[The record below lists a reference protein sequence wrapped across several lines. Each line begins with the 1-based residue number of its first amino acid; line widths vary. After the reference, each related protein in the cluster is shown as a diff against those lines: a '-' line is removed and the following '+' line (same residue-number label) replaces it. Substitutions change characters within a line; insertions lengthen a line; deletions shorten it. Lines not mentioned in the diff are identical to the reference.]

1 MAQQKAQFESDA
13 RLLQVECEDLKND
26 LAHRDQTFKGLL
38 EGTKHL
44 QANFETVHKKLRTAE
59 AKLEI
64 LVNPLLEFEEHRD
77 GGALTSAEH
86 GRLHALMLTMR
97 TNVLDFARVRRTK

>member
-1 MAQQKAQFESDA
+1 V
-13 RLLQVECEDLKND
+13 RLLQAQCDDLKND

-44 QANFETVHKKLRTAE
+44 QTDFETTQKKLRTAE

-64 LVNPLLEFEEHRD
+64 LVNPLLEFEKARD
-77 GGALTSAEH
+77 GGALTSEEH

-97 TNVLDFARVRRTK
+97 TNVLDFARVRRT